1 MPPTPVQSTVRA
13 LAVAIAAASASCSQ
27 PPPPPPP
34 APPIDAQQV
43 ALRLEGTT
51 QLQEPL
57 RIFFDW
63 SMSDR
68 DARFQGRGVAR
79 VEPPYKARLD
89 LFLGSGETVARAALV
104 DDDLRIPAGTPPG
117 IIPPAEMLWA
127 TLGVFRPG
135 RDTQL
140 LGGEALGDGRVRL
153 RYRRSD
159 GIELRFTI
167 AAGRIEEVE
176 RLRQGQAVER
186 VVMTPGERDRYPQQ
200 GTYRDLAAFRELKLT
215 RERLEEVEA
224 FPPDIWQ
231 LAP

>member
-1 MPPTPVQSTVRA
+1 MRA
-13 LAVAIAAASASCSQ
+13 LALALAFATLSCAQ
-27 PPPPPPP
+27 APPPPPP
-34 APPIDAQQV
+34 APPIDAEQV
-43 ALRLEGTT
+43 ALRFEATT
-51 QLQEPL
+51 RLQEPL

-89 LFLGSGETVARAALV
+89 LFLGNGETVARAALV
-104 DDDLRIPAGTPPG
+104 EDDLRLPPGTPPG
-117 IIPPAEMLWA
+117 IIPPAEMLWG

-135 RDTQL
+135 RDSQL
-140 LGGEALGDGRVRL
+140 LGGESIGEGRVRL
-153 RYRRSD
+153 RYRRAD

-167 AAGRIEEVE
+167 SGGRIEEVE
-176 RLRQGQAVER
+176 RLRQGQPVER
-186 VVMTPGERDRYPQQ
+186 IVMTPGERDRYPAE

-215 RERLEEVEA
+215 RDRLEEVEA
-224 FPPDIWQ
+224 FPPDIWE